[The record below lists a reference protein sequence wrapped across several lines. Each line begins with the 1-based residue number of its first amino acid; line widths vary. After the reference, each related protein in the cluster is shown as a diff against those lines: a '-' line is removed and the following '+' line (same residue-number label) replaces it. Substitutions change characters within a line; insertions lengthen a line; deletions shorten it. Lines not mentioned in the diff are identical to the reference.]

1 MIRTLRRSFRGQLAL
16 RFGLTVLAVAGVGST
31 VGYFALRNLLLDQ
44 VDRTLLRF
52 ATIEA
57 LSTASSADSTVQ
69 FHDEVFLRS
78 GSSTEAMLSRFAEV
92 WSLNGEPVLR
102 TRNLGNRDLPLS
114 DDVRRR
120 VVTTERPELF
130 SVEWNGAGFR
140 GILYPLG
147 LVGPQH
153 ELHLLQVLL
162 STEQADQVLA
172 NFRSLLGLLAVA
184 GAAISM
190 GLGWWLAGLAIRPV
204 MDTIRQA
211 EAIELT
217 GGKHRIETTAETEE
231 MGRLVMVLNSM
242 LARIDATFET
252 QRRFLADVGH
262 EIRTPLTV
270 LRGDVE
276 VALRKRRSR
285 EEYQAILEQSLEDI
299 KGVSGLAED
308 LIILARGE
316 SGALTPELGP
326 VDAEVLLRRVAERY
340 RGAAAKTEATLEVEC
355 DPDAVVIGDRQL
367 LERAIGNL
375 VDNAVKYGTDGG
387 RITLTAR
394 STEAGD
400 VTLRVSDT
408 GPGIP
413 ESERP
418 SLFDRFERGESG
430 RRRARGSGLG
440 LSIVKT
446 IAETHGASVAVRDTE
461 GGGATFELRLPGM
474 LRAGDHADD
483 RAARATE
490 TA

>member
-1 MIRTLRRSFRGQLAL
+1 MIGTLRRSFRGRLAL
-16 RFGLTVLAVAGVGST
+16 RLGLTVLAVAATGST
-31 VGYFALRNLLLDQ
+31 VGYFALRSLLLNQ
-44 VDRTLLRF
+44 VDRTMLRL
-52 ATIEA
+52 ASIEA
-57 LSTASSADSTVQ
+57 SSAASSADSTVQ
-69 FHDEVFLRS
+69 FHDDVFLRS
-78 GSSTEAMLSRFAEV
+78 GSGSEAILSRFAQV
-92 WSLNGEPVLR
+92 WSLAGEPVLR
-102 TRNLGNRDLPLS
+102 TSNLGNRDLPLS
-114 DDVRRR
+114 EDIRRR

-130 SVEWNGAGFR
+130 SVEWNGDAFR

-153 ELHLLQVLL
+153 ELHLLQVLV

-172 NFRSLLGLLAVA
+172 NFRALLALLAVA
-184 GAAISM
+184 GAALSM
-190 GLGWWLAGLAIRPV
+190 GLGWWLAGSAIRPV

-217 GGKHRIETTAETEE
+217 GGKHRIETVTETEE
-231 MGRLVMVLNSM
+231 MDRLVVVLNSM
-242 LARIDATFET
+242 LARIDATFEAE
-252 QRRFLADVGH
+252 RRFLADVGH

-285 EEYQAILEQSLEDI
+285 EEYEEILEQSLEDI
-299 KGVSGLAED
+299 KGVSALADD
-308 LIILARGE
+308 LIMLARGE
-316 SGALTPELGP
+316 SGALTPELEP
-326 VDAEVLLRRVAERY
+326 IDVEALLRKVADKY
-340 RGAAAKTEATLEVEC
+340 RGAAKSAGAALEVEC

-375 VDNAVKYGTDGG
+375 VDNAIKYGADGG
-387 RITLTAR
+387 SITLTAR

-400 VTLRVSDT
+400 VTLTVSDT

-446 IAETHGASVAVRDTE
+446 IAETHGASVALRDTE
-461 GGGATFELRLPGM
+461 GGGATFELRLQG
-474 LRAGDHADD
+474 R
-483 RAARATE
+483 T
-490 TA
+490 

>member
-1 MIRTLRRSFRGQLAL
+1 MIGPIRRSFRGQLAL
-16 RFGLTVLAVAGVGST
+16 RFGLTVLAVAAAGST
-31 VGYFALRNLLLDQ
+31 VGYLALRSLLLNQ
-44 VDRTLLRF
+44 VDRTLLRL
-52 ATIEA
+52 ASIEA
-57 LSTASSADSTVQ
+57 SSAASSADSTVQ

-78 GSSTEAMLSRFAEV
+78 GSGSEAILSRFAQV
-92 WSLNGEPVLR
+92 WSLAGEPVLR
-102 TRNLGNRDLPLS
+102 TSNLGGRDLPLS
-114 DDVRRR
+114 EDLRRR
-120 VVTTERPELF
+120 VVTTEKPELF
-130 SVEWNGAGFR
+130 SVEWNGDGFR

-153 ELHLLQVLL
+153 ELHLLHVLL

-184 GAAISM
+184 GTAVSM
-190 GLGWWLAGLAIRPV
+190 GLGWWLAGSAIRPV

-217 GGKHRIETTAETEE
+217 GGKRRIETTAETEE
-231 MGRLVMVLNSM
+231 MGRLVVVLNSM
-242 LARIDATFET
+242 LARIDATFEA

-285 EEYQAILEQSLEDI
+285 EEYEGILEQSLEDI
-299 KGVSGLAED
+299 KGASELADD
-308 LIILARGE
+308 LIMLARGE

-326 VDAEVLLRRVAERY
+326 VNAGALLRRAAEKY
-340 RGAAAKTEATLEVEC
+340 RGAAKSAGAALEVEC
-355 DPDAVVIGDRQL
+355 DPDVVAIGDRQL

-375 VDNAVKYGTDGG
+375 VDNAIKYGADGG
-387 RITLTAR
+387 RITLAAR

-400 VTLRVSDT
+400 VTLTVTDR

-430 RRRARGSGLG
+430 RKWARGSGLG

-446 IAETHGASVAVRDTE
+446 IAETHGASVAVAE
-461 GGGATFELRLPGM
+461 SKGGGATFELRLQGRTQRLGSSGPS
-474 LRAGDHADD
+474 A
-483 RAARATE
+483 
-490 TA
+490 

>member
-1 MIRTLRRSFRGQLAL
+1 MIGTLRRSFRGRLAL
-16 RFGLTVLAVAGVGST
+16 RLGLTVLAVAAAGST
-31 VGYFALRNLLLDQ
+31 VGYFALRSLLLNQ
-44 VDRTLLRF
+44 VDRTLLSL
-52 ATIEA
+52 ASIEA
-57 LSTASSADSTVQ
+57 SSAASSADSTVQ
-69 FHDEVFLRS
+69 FHDDVFLRS
-78 GSSTEAMLSRFAEV
+78 GSGSEAILSRFAQV
-92 WSLNGEPVLR
+92 WSLAGEPVLR
-102 TRNLGNRDLPLS
+102 TSNLGDRDLPLS
-114 DDVRRR
+114 EDIRRR

-130 SVEWNGAGFR
+130 SVEWNGDTFR

-153 ELHLLQVLL
+153 ELHLLQVLV

-172 NFRSLLGLLAVA
+172 NFRALLALLAVA
-184 GAAISM
+184 GAALSM
-190 GLGWWLAGLAIRPV
+190 GLGWWLAGSAIRPV

-217 GGKHRIETTAETEE
+217 GGKHRIETVTETEE
-231 MGRLVMVLNSM
+231 MDRLVVVLNSM
-242 LARIDATFET
+242 LARIDATFEAE
-252 QRRFLADVGH
+252 RRFLADVGH

-285 EEYQAILEQSLEDI
+285 EEYEGILKQSLQDI
-299 KGVSGLAED
+299 KGVSALADD
-308 LIILARGE
+308 LIMLARGE

-326 VDAEVLLRRVAERY
+326 VDAEVLLRRVADKY
-340 RGAAAKTEATLEVEC
+340 RGAAKSAGAALEVEC
-355 DPDAVVIGDRQL
+355 DSDAVVIGDRQL

-375 VDNAVKYGTDGG
+375 VDNAIKYGADGG

-394 STEAGD
+394 STDAGD
-400 VTLRVSDT
+400 VTLTVSDT

-446 IAETHGASVAVRDTE
+446 IAETHGASVALRDTE
-461 GGGATFELRLPGM
+461 GGGATFELRLQG
-474 LRAGDHADD
+474 R
-483 RAARATE
+483 T
-490 TA
+490 